1 VIRPGASWVDDQTFQ
16 RLHLAV
22 YELLVNI
29 SRHAYRRS
37 NGPIELIVVVGPASV
52 RVSVFDFG
60 QSFEGEL
67 PPALPDEPS
76 TGRYGLPLVAAIA
89 DQLRYRRLGQEN
101 HWQIELVDHRPA
113 SS

>member
-1 VIRPGASWVDDQTFQ
+1 VIRPGASWIDDQTFQ
-16 RLHLAV
+16 RLHLAL

-29 SRHAYRRS
+29 SRHAYHRR
-37 NGPIELIVVVGPASV
+37 NGPIELIVVVGPTSV

-67 PPALPDEPS
+67 PPPFPDDPRV
-76 TGRYGLPLVAAIA
+76 GGYGLPLVAAIA

-101 HWQIELVDHRPA
+101 HWQIELVDRRA
-113 SS
+113 AGS